1 MLPYLA
7 AMVVGGIL
15 VQRKRPAVAH
25 KKKTAIGPRSG
36 VTYEVDDFTTAGLI
50 IVKSPDGTIVAFA
63 RKASMG
69 TTPDKGFD
77 FVRGHGNA
85 QVIELIK
92 KDFMP

>member
-36 VTYEVDDFTTAGLI
+36 VTYEVDDFTTAGVVL
-50 IVKSPDGTIVAFA
+50 VKAPDGTVVSFA
-63 RKASMG
+63 RK
-69 TTPDKGFD
+69 TPPARGFD
-77 FVRGHGNA
+77 FVRGAGNA

-92 KDFMP
+92 KDFLP